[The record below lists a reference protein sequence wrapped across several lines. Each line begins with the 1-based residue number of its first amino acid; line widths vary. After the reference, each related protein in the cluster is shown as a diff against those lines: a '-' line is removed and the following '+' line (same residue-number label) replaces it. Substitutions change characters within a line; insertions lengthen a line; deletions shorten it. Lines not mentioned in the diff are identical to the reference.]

1 MNMRLEVDIRK
12 TLRSGGRTFGLQL
25 NFSISGSRLV
35 ILGPS
40 GSGKSLTLQAVAGL
54 LRPDRGHIRLDGRT
68 LFDSG
73 QGIDLAPQARQIAY
87 LFQDYA
93 LFPHL
98 NVAQNIAFGLHGG
111 WRNPSAQES
120 SAELEHW
127 LQLFQLR
134 AVARQMP
141 SELSGGQR
149 QRVALAR
156 ALAARPQALLLD
168 EPFAALDQR
177 LRGQMRAE
185 LDALQRQLGIPLLLI
200 THDPEDARVFGEQVL
215 ELYEGA
221 LAEDSCCSAGTL
233 DMGSS

>member
-1 MNMRLEVDIRK
+1 MTMRLEVDIRK
-12 TLRSGGRTFGLQL
+12 TLRAGGRTFGLRL
-25 NFSISGSRLV
+25 NFSVGGSRLV

-40 GSGKSLTLQAVAGL
+40 GSGKSLTLQAIAGL
-54 LRPDRGHIRLDGRT
+54 LRPDSGHIRLDGQT

-73 QGIDLAPQARQIAY
+73 RGIDLPPQARQIAY

-98 NVAQNIAFGLHGG
+98 NVAQNITFGLHAG
-111 WRNPSAQES
+111 WRNPSPRES

-127 LQLFQLR
+127 LDMFQLR
-134 AVARQMP
+134 AVARQLP

-156 ALAARPQALLLD
+156 ALVARPQALLLD

-185 LDALQRQLGIPLLLI
+185 LDALQRRLGIPLLLI

-215 ELYEGA
+215 ELCDGE
-221 LAEDSCCSAGTL
+221 LVEDQCCDGVTL
-233 DMGSS
+233 DMGSA